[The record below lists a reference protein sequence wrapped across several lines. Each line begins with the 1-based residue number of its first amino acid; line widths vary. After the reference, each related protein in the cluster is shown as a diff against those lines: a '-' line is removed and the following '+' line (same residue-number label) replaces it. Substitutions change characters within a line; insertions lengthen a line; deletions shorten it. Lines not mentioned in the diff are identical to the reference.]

1 MRRKLRRQR
10 ATARRDLWLCKHKF
24 VRLKASRLKQFLE
37 ATINPSLP
45 GRCVPA
51 TNPCYDGADLGRSRC
66 YRMEMWSLREDQW
79 TEIFIL
85 RPLRWLMGRWP
96 AAHQQAKNRSI
107 MDAFCMARLPE
118 VQWME
123 GPEAEIQGPQIQCI
137 CQPTEETIP
146 ESQGCW
152 QRQGRQVQRQ
162 GQECRAASPCKWSLG
177 ATDPSTLAQNAEFF
191 RPSIINS
198 TAQSDN
204 GAKSCRA
211 VDAGGGSHGG
221 CAQGCLSRTS
231 IPTRSCVAHLTE
243 SLKVWESSLED
254 YRKHQ
259 ASLQDMAAKARA
271 DIATAR
277 QAIERLNAQDD
288 APGSKLSK
296 PASVE
301 EALVTEDQT
310 DLEEE
315 RLRTQL
321 QGVLQAC
328 AGSLGV
334 SLQTP
339 LEDVQVVASD
349 ADKEE
354 LQPGRRQRGLDQV
367 GATIPGTS

>member
-1 MRRKLRRQR
+1 
-10 ATARRDLWLCKHKF
+10 
-24 VRLKASRLKQFLE
+24 
-37 ATINPSLP
+37 
-45 GRCVPA
+45 
-51 TNPCYDGADLGRSRC
+51 
-66 YRMEMWSLREDQW
+66 
-79 TEIFIL
+79 
-85 RPLRWLMGRWP
+85 
-96 AAHQQAKNRSI
+96 
-107 MDAFCMARLPE
+107 
-118 VQWME
+118 
-123 GPEAEIQGPQIQCI
+123 
-137 CQPTEETIP
+137 
-146 ESQGCW
+146 
-152 QRQGRQVQRQ
+152 
-162 GQECRAASPCKWSLG
+162 
-177 ATDPSTLAQNAEFF
+177 
-191 RPSIINS
+191 
-198 TAQSDN
+198 
-204 GAKSCRA
+204 
-211 VDAGGGSHGG
+211 
-221 CAQGCLSRTS
+221 
-231 IPTRSCVAHLTE
+231 
-243 SLKVWESSLED
+243 
-254 YRKHQ
+254 
-259 ASLQDMAAKARA
+259 MAAKARA

-277 QAIERLNAQDD
+277 QAIERLNAQAD